1 MTHIARPP
9 PPPHNPCTHTHTNSR
24 PHIHYPATNALS
36 YARTPQNQVRNPS
49 TRVNSFSHDN
59 SIDDEF
65 ERNPRL
71 LYSTSRTPHRNRG
84 RLRPT
89 HSCTLGHAH
98 SRHHAN
104 AIATANNNTAVAT
117 AQVAWVEEAFG
128 LGIGGHNTY
137 WMWLCYSLDA
147 AVYPV
152 FAAE

>member
-1 MTHIARPP
+1 MSNLNETHDYCIPLHAHLTATVVDYAQLTPAHSATHIPD
-9 PPPHNPCTHTHTNSR
+9 TT
-24 PHIHYPATNALS
+24 
-36 YARTPQNQVRNPS
+36 Q
-49 TRVNSFSHDN
+49 
-59 SIDDEF
+59 
-65 ERNPRL
+65 
-71 LYSTSRTPHRNRG
+71 
-84 RLRPT
+84 
-89 HSCTLGHAH
+89 
-98 SRHHAN
+98 N